1 MSSTTLGNLGLDHE
15 FFNSRAPL
23 RFAAAFDGRSSR
35 FRVYDNAPSYTVH
48 AAFEEN
54 LCGTT
59 LGPRTYS
66 FDSRESSSRRG
77 IVLVGERR
85 SP

>member
-1 MSSTTLGNLGLDHE
+1 MSSSTLGNIGFNHE
-15 FFNSRAPL
+15 FLNSRAPL

-54 LCGTT
+54 LCGHDARAQNVQ
-59 LGPRTYS
+59 LRLA
-66 FDSRESSSRRG
+66 REFQQAWQLSC
-77 IVLVGERR
+77 
-85 SP
+85 